1 MKSKTS
7 QPDFVFFSSS
17 VSMLI
22 GKHRAG
28 RGWGI
33 TNAGVLKQHKMEGEW
48 SNETEGL
55 HKGVI
60 TVMNCGI

>member
-1 MKSKTS
+1 
-7 QPDFVFFSSS
+7 
-17 VSMLI
+17 MLI

-33 TNAGVLKQHKMEGEW
+33 TSAGVLKQHKMEGEW